1 MAVRCRRAH
10 SNIAAAAGRVSIRLG
25 DVRARRGP
33 RRRRDDDDARGRPR
47 VADDSGR
54 RRRRGGTIASV
65 YTRDGRSARYTSPS
79 WQLEE
84 QRL

>member
-1 MAVRCRRAH
+1 MAVPPHNC
-10 SNIAAAAGRVSIRLG
+10 AAAGAGRVSITPLG